1 MTRTKVKIGFE
12 SPKDLESLKQALLN
26 SGIEKSD
33 INYYCTPLNNGIGLK
48 FKESNKGSLYALK
61 LGPVGLAVGLI
72 LQVSYLFFST
82 DSSFFKTL
90 IQLDIMSTLLAS
102 LSTGLVFLIMGF
114 QLGKKKELH
123 IVSFE
128 SGDGSKENL
137 CMTVKTESEKMPHIQ
152 KVISSMK
159 TASVDVAYSR

>member
-1 MTRTKVKIGFE
+1 
-12 SPKDLESLKQALLN
+12 
-26 SGIEKSD
+26 
-33 INYYCTPLNNGIGLK
+33 
-48 FKESNKGSLYALK
+48 
-61 LGPVGLAVGLI
+61 
-72 LQVSYLFFST
+72 
-82 DSSFFKTL
+82 
-90 IQLDIMSTLLAS
+90 
-102 LSTGLVFLIMGF
+102 MGF

-159 TASVDVAYSR
+159 TASVEVAYSR